1 MAKDIE
7 KRVYLGLQFQKE
19 QSPSWPIGMAG
30 NLDQPWHEAERA
42 NRKKDEAIQSQVAP
56 SH

>member
-1 MAKDIE
+1 
-7 KRVYLGLQFQKE
+7 
-19 QSPSWPIGMAG
+19 MAG
-30 NLDQPWHEAERA
+30 NLDQPWHEAKRA